1 MWFGWFDPM
10 YFVFLAL
17 VLLYRYMRHGRQ
29 NQHSLNIQKSVR
41 KSG

>member
-1 MWFGWFDPM
+1 MWLGWFDPM
-10 YFVFLAL
+10 YFSPL

-29 NQHSLNIQKSVR
+29 NRHSQNIQKSVR